1 MGKQKFLERVQNI
14 NDQRCM
20 KKLEGRIVL
29 EIKSEKNFEK
39 YGVVNCGKNCKK
51 ILRNVKNKL
60 LKMVMISLLEILV
73 FL

>member
-1 MGKQKFLERVQNI
+1 
-14 NDQRCM
+14 M